1 MQAVE
6 KFESLRQ
13 FSTIHQEEQD
23 RNISLPG
30 CTYHAAIP
38 TFVQEVGIRIVLL
51 YHSCDKR
58 NIRGQYC

>member
-6 KFESLRQ
+6 KFESLFQ
-13 FSTIHQEEQD
+13 FWTIHQEEQD

-38 TFVQEVGIRIVLL
+38 TFEQGEGILNVLL
-51 YHSCDKR
+51 YHS
-58 NIRGQYC
+58 YV